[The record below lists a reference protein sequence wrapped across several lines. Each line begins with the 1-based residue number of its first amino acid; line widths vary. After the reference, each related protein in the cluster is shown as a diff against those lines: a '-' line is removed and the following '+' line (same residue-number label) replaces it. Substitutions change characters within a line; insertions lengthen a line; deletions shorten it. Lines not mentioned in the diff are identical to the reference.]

1 MQALLVILVLLNLG
15 FLALN
20 VWGPEDVPEPISLT
34 ETNVPS
40 LKLVKDVA
48 PAVYSSATGHSPSS
62 CYTIGPYLSQ
72 RVADEVLN
80 KVRNYGL
87 SVSLRSLQTMETLN
101 YLVYIPPFP
110 TRAEAEAVV
119 EDMKRFEVKDQLVI
133 DSGPYENAI
142 SLGFFEDLNKAK
154 RHAEYI
160 RYLGYDARYTEQKAP
175 RAVQWLDYD
184 EPFGSNTPVK
194 LWSEA
199 IDSNSRLQVIPR
211 ACNTNPVS

>member
-20 VWGPEDVPEPISLT
+20 VWGPEDVPEPIPLT
-34 ETNVPS
+34 ETKVPS
-40 LKLVKDVA
+40 LKLVKDAA

-101 YLVYIPPFP
+101 YLVYIPPFL

-119 EDMKRFEVKDQLVI
+119 QDMKRFEVKDQLVI

-199 IDSNSRLQVIPR
+199 IDANSRLQVIPR

>member
-1 MQALLVILVLLNLG
+1 MQALVVFLLLLNLG
-15 FLALN
+15 ILALN
-20 VWGPEDVPEPISLT
+20 VWGPEDLPEPIPLT
-34 ETNVPS
+34 EPNIQS
-40 LKLVKDVA
+40 LKLAKDVA
-48 PAVYSSATGHSPSS
+48 PAVYSSATGSSPSS

-72 RVADEVLN
+72 RVADEVLS

-87 SVSLRSLQTMETLN
+87 AVAKRSLQTMETLN
-101 YLVYIPPFP
+101 YLVYIPPLP
-110 TRAEAEAVV
+110 THAEAEAVV
-119 EDMKRFEVKDQLVI
+119 QDMKRFDVKDHLVI

-142 SLGFFEDLNKAK
+142 SLGFFDDLNKAK

-175 RAVQWLDYD
+175 REVQWLDYD

-199 IDSNSRLQVIPR
+199 IDPNSRLQVIPR
-211 ACNTNPVS
+211 ACNPSPTS